1 MAKKVSTK
9 VEKAVKKNSPK
20 IIKKDSKKK
29 KRARKPKQDNKTHQN
44 PGKIKIKL
52 PKEKGRP

>member
-1 MAKKVSTK
+1 MTKKASTK

-20 IIKKDSKKK
+20 SITKESKKK
-29 KRARKPKQDNKTHQN
+29 KRIRKPKQDNETHQN

-52 PKEKGRP
+52 LKEKGRP